1 VNKKISI
8 ILSTYNEKTS
18 INYTINQLIK
28 NIPDVEIV
36 VVDDNSPDG
45 TYEEL
50 KKIDY
55 PKLKIFSR
63 KKNRGLATAF
73 LTGLINTEGDIV
85 GWLDSNMGV
94 LADHFPEMINKLSSS
109 DIILLSR
116 YVDGGMDQRNIMR
129 VMSSRLINGL
139 ARIILRSNIK
149 DLSSGIFVMHRHV
162 LLDVVP
168 VATGHGEFFVEFLSH
183 AEKKGNKIV
192 EIPYTHPVDID
203 GNSKSFPSLSRFLY
217 LGFFYIIRLF
227 QTVFRR

>member
-1 VNKKISI
+1 
-8 ILSTYNEKTS
+8 
-18 INYTINQLIK
+18 
-28 NIPDVEIV
+28 
-36 VVDDNSPDG
+36 
-45 TYEEL
+45 
-50 KKIDY
+50 
-55 PKLKIFSR
+55 
-63 KKNRGLATAF
+63 
-73 LTGLINTEGDIV
+73 
-85 GWLDSNMGV
+85 
-94 LADHFPEMINKLSSS
+94 MINKLSSS

-149 DLSSGIFVMHRHV
+149 DLRSGIFVMNRHV